1 MKNGIPE
8 ALASGMP
15 FLLERLRM
23 GAAVVGLLAIGSAC
37 VAKPG
42 PVAGSSPQRI
52 VSLAP
57 SLTESLLALDLADR
71 IVGVTRYC
79 PEVGGAVRV
88 GGYFD
93 PSLET
98 IVALDPDLVVLMQS
112 HDELRRRFSNLGL
125 ETLQVDQHD
134 VQGVLSSLVVIAER
148 CGVGARGRLVR
159 VNLESALAEVSTAVA
174 GLDRP
179 RTLVVVGREP
189 GSGRIGTVWAAAPD
203 TFYDDVV
210 RLAGGA
216 NVIED
221 TGIRYPEL
229 GREGLLALDP
239 DVILDVLADGGARG
253 LDLDAAAGDWFDLD
267 DVSAV
272 RAGKV
277 HLLTEDYVMIPG
289 PRIVETVRSFARR
302 LHPEVAWP

>member
-1 MKNGIPE
+1 
-8 ALASGMP
+8 MP
-15 FLLERLRM
+15 FVVKRALVGM
-23 GAAVVGLLAIGSAC
+23 TVVGLLVVGSAC
-37 VAKPG
+37 GAKPRSQRERE
-42 PVAGSSPQRI
+42 SSPQRI

-79 PEVGGAVRV
+79 PEVRGAVKV

-93 PSLET
+93 PSFET

-112 HDELRRRFSNLGL
+112 HDELQRRFSNLGL
-125 ETLQVDQHD
+125 ATLQVDQHD
-134 VQGVLSSLVVIAER
+134 VQGVLSSLVVIAQR
-148 CGVGARGRLVR
+148 CGVGARGQEVR
-159 VNLESALAEVSTAVA
+159 EHLGSALAEVSTAVK

-189 GSGRIGTVWAAAPD
+189 GGGRIGTVWAAAPD

-210 RLAGGA
+210 RLAGGV
-216 NVIED
+216 NVID
-221 TGIRYPEL
+221 RVGIRYPEL

-239 DVILDVLADGGARG
+239 DVILDVLADGGARV
-253 LDLDAAAGDWFDLD
+253 LDLEAAASDWLELGDLA
-267 DVSAV
+267 AV
-272 RAGKV
+272 RDGKV
-277 HLLTEDYVMIPG
+277 HLLTEDHVMIPG
-289 PRIVETVRSFARR
+289 PRIVETVRSVARR